1 MKIIYYTILITLV
14 SCFEMSKLPNE
25 ETYIRQGFSVQRTE
39 LLNAYIKK
47 TDERL
52 RKGVDNFVVFDVI
65 FEYKQKR
72 HDLEF
77 KILNSKYEHHIER
90 VPKHSTASQLDA
102 FRILINSKEIHM
114 PHNILLN
121 NEHIQAFSVILNERL
136 NAHSISP

>member
-72 HDLEF
+72 HDL
-77 KILNSKYEHHIER
+77 
-90 VPKHSTASQLDA
+90 
-102 FRILINSKEIHM
+102 
-114 PHNILLN
+114 
-121 NEHIQAFSVILNERL
+121 
-136 NAHSISP
+136 